1 MKQVLSVLLA
11 LALLLPLAACGEKP
25 AAPDTPASDP
35 SVTAGSDENP
45 APETEAPETEA
56 KLLPDIPDK
65 TYDGQSFRFLSREV
79 VDAIV
84 RFYSEVASDEIN
96 GEAMN
101 DATFERTGRLEETW
115 DIHIVNDTHSNV
127 GQAFGNSYRAAE
139 QNWDVIIPGFGD
151 AVSLMQQGMTA
162 NLYDVEHIDVSKPWW
177 DGAVAE
183 SMEIGKKLYGAIG
196 SINTWTDS
204 HTYGTTFNKDLAKDY
219 EVDPYTMV
227 REGKWTLD
235 NMYAIAQNVTT
246 DRDGNGEWDQNDRYG
261 ISGTNYGFNLHMIA
275 SGISVFEKDEDGYP
289 QLNITEKF
297 YNAAEKICAIMTSG
311 NYMKAEDLTGKVD
324 DIWDKGLRDN
334 FRTGGSLFLVNGI
347 EEIIIYRNLDVD
359 IGLLPLPKYDEEQ
372 ERFYHPF
379 STYWASIILV
389 PRNSE
394 TAEFTGAMLEAM
406 NADAFYSTSVT
417 YYDVLLAGKAM
428 RDPDSVEMLNII
440 RSSRVQDTELV
451 YSFLG
456 LSNTYTSLLNAGSAD
471 TLASSIQRNQK
482 MAEKQIEKF
491 IKQYQ
496 D

>member
-11 LALLLPLAACGEKP
+11 LALLLPLAACGKKP
-25 AAPDTPASDP
+25 ADPETPASDP
-35 SVTAGSDENP
+35 SVTAGADENP
-45 APETEAPETEA
+45 ALETEAPETEA
-56 KLLPDIPDK
+56 KLLPDISDT
-65 TYDGQSFRFLSREV
+65 TYGGQDLRFLSREITDAV
-79 VDAIV
+79 V
-84 RFYSEVASDEIN
+84 RYYSEVASDEMN

-101 DATFERTGRLEETW
+101 DATFERTQRLETTW
-115 DIHIVNDTHSNV
+115 DIKIVNDTNSDV
-127 GQAFGNSYRAAE
+127 GQTFSKTYRAGE
-139 QNWDVIIPGFGD
+139 QDWDVIIPGFGD
-151 AVSLMQQGMTA
+151 AITLMQQGLTV
-162 NLYDVEHIDVSKPWW
+162 NLYDVEYIDVSKPWW

-246 DRDGNGEWDQNDRYG
+246 DRDGNGEWNQNDRYG

-347 EEIIIYRNLDVD
+347 EEIIIYRDLDVD
-359 IGLLPLPKYDEEQ
+359 IGLLPLPKYDEAQ
-372 ERFYHPF
+372 DRFYHPF

-389 PRNSE
+389 PRNSV
-394 TAEFTGAMLEAM
+394 TTEFTGAMLEAM

-456 LSNTYTSLLNAGSAD
+456 LSNTYTSLLNAGSVD